1 MLPAFRWVPPR
12 RGAEG
17 RLCPGTEGSA
27 GRGCRPVPAEG
38 RRLLR
43 GSLGPAGASVGLPR
57 AAHAGGG
64 CRGPV
69 RFPPPPAPHR
79 PRGSPPG
86 PGRAAAPD
94 SRSRAAGSAALH
106 RRLPRPRLAGARP
119 FPPIGALG
127 WRGRAGPRQLLCPAR
142 REGAGRAGPELG
154 REERG
159 GRPGP
164 FGPRD

>member
-69 RFPPPPAPHR
+69 RFPPPQPRTGPGALPPAPAAPPPPTAAPG
-79 PRGSPPG
+79 PRAALPCTGGSPG
-86 PGRAAAPD
+86 PGWPVP
-94 SRSRAAGSAALH
+94 G
-106 RRLPRPRLAGARP
+106 P
-119 FPPIGALG
+119 FPRSGHS
-127 WRGRAGPRQLLCPAR
+127 AGEDVQDPVSSSAPLEGKAPA
-142 REGAGRAGPELG
+142 ELG
-154 REERG
+154 RS
-159 GRPGP
+159 
-164 FGPRD
+164 